1 MLAARMLEQMQSHH
15 PSWEWTKA
23 NCEEAIKKINDSVC
37 CRSAARI
44 TSWKHRSVTNL
55 LVNIPPKC
63 KELLYQVYREYGW
76 EQGWLSED
84 LLRQGFWRPGYV
96 LPGISSHWQRV
107 YTVNADNLEKF
118 IIALSAWWKIWAPIG
133 KGLQV
138 YQAAKPWKKIV
149 DSDVSSDGISVGMC
163 KLSCV

>member
-1 MLAARMLEQMQSHH
+1 MAARMLEQMQSHN
-15 PSWEWTKA
+15 PGWQWTQA
-23 NCEEAIKKINDSVC
+23 NCAEAIAKINQVVIMGNGDGN
-37 CRSAARI
+37 ARI
-44 TSWKHRSVTNL
+44 ASWKSRSVTNL

-107 YTVNADNLEKF
+107 YTVNADK
-118 IIALSAWWKIWAPIG
+118 
-133 KGLQV
+133 
-138 YQAAKPWKKIV
+138 
-149 DSDVSSDGISVGMC
+149 
-163 KLSCV
+163 